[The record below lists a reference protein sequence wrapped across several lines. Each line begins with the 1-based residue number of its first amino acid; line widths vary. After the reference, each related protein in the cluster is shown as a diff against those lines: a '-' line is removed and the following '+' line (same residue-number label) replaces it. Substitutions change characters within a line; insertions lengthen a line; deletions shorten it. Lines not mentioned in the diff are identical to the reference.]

1 MKAGTSLIRSVAI
14 LSAVEGTVAA
24 TSERLAAQRAIRCD
38 SLYSFPP
45 SPTYRQPG
53 TYTSGEPG
61 SVPEIATVCNAMA
74 TSGRARL
81 STPGWT
87 WPGV

>member
-1 MKAGTSLIRSVAI
+1 MRFAI
-14 LSAVEGTVAA
+14 SP
-24 TSERLAAQRAIRCD
+24 
-38 SLYSFPP
+38 FPP